1 MNRGGHS
8 VTISVTTSLGIV
20 VLPTDPRFMGVCH
33 LPGVLNVKAD
43 AASREFNM
51 RTEWMLRQDVFRDI
65 ADHFYVPEAENG

>member
-1 MNRGGHS
+1 M
-8 VTISVTTSLGIV
+8 
-20 VLPTDPRFMGVCH
+20 
-33 LPGVLNVKAD
+33 KAD